1 MPAYARY
8 RIVGP
13 GSHRRGDFQITLIP
27 QLVISSKL
35 IRFII
40 GQVTFMMT
48 RFPIPRGLVLMAGV
62 AVMIVVLDSVAA
74 APAQTSRTLNK
85 TDIDRWM
92 TEISNWGRWG
102 KADQAGTVNLI
113 TPEKRKAAAQLV
125 HEGFSVSLARDADKL
140 RGRTIPS
147 PGVTQ

>member
-8 RIVGP
+8 LIVGP

-62 AVMIVVLDSVAA
+62 AVIAWYW
-74 APAQTSRTLNK
+74 
-85 TDIDRWM
+85 I
-92 TEISNWGRWG
+92 E
-102 KADQAGTVNLI
+102 
-113 TPEKRKAAAQLV
+113 
-125 HEGFSVSLARDADKL
+125 
-140 RGRTIPS
+140 
-147 PGVTQ
+147 